1 MIVFVADEDSFA
13 GSAHAV
19 LIIVLFE
26 ALEASEN
33 GGVFFWLG
41 LFGAEGV
48 VGEGVE
54 ADGFRLVAVKGFG
67 EKRWVGG
74 LQGSGG
80 YG

>member
-74 LQGSGG
+74 LQGGGG